1 MSHLNKNVNYSILDI
16 DQEIENEE
24 KNMKLEKLKND
35 LQNLYDI
42 HSDLNNIVV
51 SENENFEQ
59 IDNTLDS
66 TMNNVHLGE
75 DNLEQAMT
83 YHNSS
88 LKWKAMFV
96 GGTIG
101 AVALGPLAGGVL
113 LGVKT
118 SGILLLSGA
127 GLFIGGGAGN
137 SIVKK

>member
-16 DQEIENEE
+16 DQEIENE

-88 LKWKAMFV
+88 LKWRWGESNPRPV
-96 GGTIG
+96 
-101 AVALGPLAGGVL
+101 
-113 LGVKT
+113 
-118 SGILLLSGA
+118 
-127 GLFIGGGAGN
+127 
-137 SIVKK
+137 